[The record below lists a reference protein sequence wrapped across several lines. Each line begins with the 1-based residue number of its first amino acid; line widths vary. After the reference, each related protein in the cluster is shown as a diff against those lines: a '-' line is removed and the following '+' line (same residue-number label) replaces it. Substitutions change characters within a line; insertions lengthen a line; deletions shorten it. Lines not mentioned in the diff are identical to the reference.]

1 MRLNRQRVIVGVLV
15 FMAACSAAGFI
26 AGPVPTGIWG
36 GTQGNLTVY
45 ADSATVDLPCSAGR
59 IQAALTAGADGTF
72 DVSGFYAPV
81 VGPVQVGGPSW
92 QPAQYHGSR
101 TTDVITLTIQT
112 SNNVTIGS
120 LQFHRGTNGNFA
132 RCL

>member
-1 MRLNRQRVIVGVLV
+1 MRLNRQSLWIAVL
-15 FMAACSAAGFI
+15 ASATACSAAGYI
-26 AGPVPTGIWG
+26 AGPLPTGIWG
-36 GTQGNLTVY
+36 GAQGNLTVY
-45 ADSATVDLPCSAGR
+45 ADSATLDLACAAGR
-59 IQAALTAGADGTF
+59 IQAALNANATGTF

-101 TTDVITLTIQT
+101 TDDVLTLTIT
-112 SNNVTIGS
+112 TGNNVTIGP
-120 LQFHRGTNGNFA
+120 LQFHRGTTGNFP